1 MTGPTSKR
9 CKEDER
15 LINSVLGPGKRGYII
30 YTRTQTLAQA
40 AKVCPEAIIKVEAV
54 NQLLLLQIPKTTYS
68 FDPNRGMQF
77 CLLVELFS
85 HQCFSTYFK
94 VSSSGL

>member
-30 YTRTQTLAQA
+30 DTRTQTLAQA
-40 AKVCPEAIIKVEAV
+40 AKVCPKANIKFETM
-54 NQLLLLQIPKTTYS
+54 NQLL
-68 FDPNRGMQF
+68 
-77 CLLVELFS
+77 
-85 HQCFSTYFK
+85 H
-94 VSSSGL
+94 